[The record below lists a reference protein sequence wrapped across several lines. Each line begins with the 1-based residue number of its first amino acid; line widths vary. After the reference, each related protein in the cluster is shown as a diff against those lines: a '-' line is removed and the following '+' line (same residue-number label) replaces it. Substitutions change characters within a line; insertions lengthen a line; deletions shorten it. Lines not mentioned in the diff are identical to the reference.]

1 MRFHSYLQAFLVG
14 AFVTALVGLC
24 ACFPPSPAVKGLSA
38 VEWRATIESRRGSI
52 VAVNVWATWCKECVE
67 DFPAFVELQ
76 PRYRDRGVEFLT
88 LSLDDVG
95 PAKDVAP
102 VERFLR
108 LQATGM
114 SNYILTEPLPDSLEL
129 LEISG
134 VPAVL
139 IYRPDG
145 SVVYRIKAD
154 DFENRVEQ
162 GDIVA
167 AIETLLPEP
176 LPRNPN

>member
-1 MRFHSYLQAFLVG
+1 MA
-14 AFVTALVGLC
+14 ALVGLC
-24 ACFPPSPAVKGLSA
+24 ACFPPAPAVKGLSA
-38 VEWRATIESRRGSI
+38 AEWRTTIESRRGSI

-76 PRYRDRGVEFLT
+76 PRYRDRGIEFLT

-95 PAKDVAP
+95 PAKNVAP

-114 SNYILTEPLPDSLEL
+114 SNYILTEPLLDALEL

-134 VPAVL
+134 VPTVI

-145 SVVYRIKAD
+145 SVAFRLEGD
-154 DFENRVEQ
+154 EFENRVDA

-167 AIETLLPEP
+167 AVETLLPES
-176 LPRNPN
+176 LPRQLN